1 MWQNWTPPL
10 GGAMATRGC
19 VRDSGSSPH
28 AIPREWDWRRDCNMA
43 GDRMRRASSGTGV
56 SAGRTTGP
64 RGNDMTT
71 NGSTRTGTVRLART
85 LSRCAALCAIVCSG
99 LASAA
104 APGQTR
110 TVTQQVAPSRAAATQ
125 AAAPNVGADY
135 QLGPTDVISVVVWG
149 EKDLS
154 TEVVIRPDGKIS
166 LPLINDVE
174 AAGLTTE
181 QLRRRITELAKRFVE
196 TPVVT
201 VVVKQVNNNR
211 AFVTGQV
218 MRPGPYVLSGPT
230 TVLQIIALAGGF
242 TEFADKNHVLITR
255 LENGRQQAFEFNYTQ
270 VIKKRDLSQN
280 LILKP
285 GDTVVVP

>member
-1 MWQNWTPPL
+1 M
-10 GGAMATRGC
+10 
-19 VRDSGSSPH
+19 S
-28 AIPREWDWRRDCNMA
+28 
-43 GDRMRRASSGTGV
+43 
-56 SAGRTTGP
+56 
-64 RGNDMTT
+64 
-71 NGSTRTGTVRLART
+71 
-85 LSRCAALCAIVCSG
+85 
-99 LASAA
+99 
-104 APGQTR
+104 
-110 TVTQQVAPSRAAATQ
+110 Q
-125 AAAPNVGADY
+125 AAAPSVGADY

-166 LPLINDVE
+166 LPLLNDVE

-181 QLRRRITELAKRFVE
+181 QLRRRITELAKRFVA

-255 LENGRQQAFEFNYTQ
+255 LENGRQQAFEFSYND
-270 VIKKRDLSQN
+270 VVKKRDLSQN

>member
-1 MWQNWTPPL
+1 
-10 GGAMATRGC
+10 
-19 VRDSGSSPH
+19 
-28 AIPREWDWRRDCNMA
+28 
-43 GDRMRRASSGTGV
+43 
-56 SAGRTTGP
+56 
-64 RGNDMTT
+64 MTT
-71 NGSTRTGTVRLART
+71 NGLTGNRTGRIAHRLARGV
-85 LSRCAALCAIVCSG
+85 ALCAIVCSG

-104 APGQTR
+104 ASDQVR
-110 TVTQQVAPSRAAATQ
+110 TVSQQVAPSPAASPQ
-125 AAAPNVGADY
+125 AAAPSVGADY
-135 QLGPTDVISVVVWG
+135 QLGPTDVIAVVVWG

-166 LPLINDVE
+166 LPLLNDVE

-181 QLRRRITELAKRFVE
+181 QLRRRITELAKRFVA

-201 VVVKQVNNNR
+201 VVVKQVNNNK

-255 LENGRQQAFEFNYTQ
+255 LENGRQQAFEFSYND
-270 VIKKRDLSQN
+270 VVKKRDLSQN

>member
-1 MWQNWTPPL
+1 
-10 GGAMATRGC
+10 
-19 VRDSGSSPH
+19 
-28 AIPREWDWRRDCNMA
+28 
-43 GDRMRRASSGTGV
+43 
-56 SAGRTTGP
+56 
-64 RGNDMTT
+64 
-71 NGSTRTGTVRLART
+71 
-85 LSRCAALCAIVCSG
+85 VCSG

-104 APGQTR
+104 APGQVRATP
-110 TVTQQVAPSRAAATQ
+110 QQAAPSRVAAPQ
-125 AAAPNVGADY
+125 AAAPSVGADY

-196 TPVVT
+196 LPVVT

-255 LENGRQQAFEFNYTQ
+255 LENGRQQAFEFNYNE
-270 VIKKRDLSQN
+270 VVKKRDLSQN

>member
-1 MWQNWTPPL
+1 M
-10 GGAMATRGC
+10 
-19 VRDSGSSPH
+19 
-28 AIPREWDWRRDCNMA
+28 
-43 GDRMRRASSGTGV
+43 
-56 SAGRTTGP
+56 GP
-64 RGNDMTT
+64 RGIDMTT
-71 NGSTRTGTVRLART
+71 NGSTGTRARRIAQRLA
-85 LSRCAALCAIVCSG
+85 LCAALCAIVCSG

-104 APGQTR
+104 APGQVRATP
-110 TVTQQVAPSRAAATQ
+110 QQAAPSRVAAPQ
-125 AAAPNVGADY
+125 AAAPSVGADY

-196 TPVVT
+196 LPVVT

-255 LENGRQQAFEFNYTQ
+255 LENGRQQAFEFNYNE
-270 VIKKRDLSQN
+270 VVKKRDLSQN